1 MTALHLLAR
10 CGAVEL
16 VAAVERLGVD
26 INAADEAGE
35 TILFHALRTLT
46 FDRLVRLFI
55 AKGGDVNSP
64 NAQGVN

>member
-26 INAADEAGE
+26 INTADEAGE
-35 TILFHALRTLT
+35 TILFHALRTPT

-55 AKGGDVNSP
+55 AKRGDVDRA
-64 NAQGVN
+64 NAQEVS